1 MLQNN
6 NIFLNLQREQIDLH
20 KPTESLNVTY
30 SIFRLSCNKSL
41 YLPSKTRNTKS
52 LMDNSILSERLLS
65 MTASATL
72 EMTRKSRELKD
83 KGFDVITLSIGEPD
97 FNTPEPVK
105 EAAKKAIDENYTH
118 YPPVPGYPALRLAVT
133 QKMKRDNG
141 LQYDESQVVISNGA
155 KQSIA
160 NVLLCILNEGDEVI
174 VPAPYWVSYPSM
186 IKMAG
191 GKTVVI
197 KAGIETDFKVTPEQ
211 IENAITDRTKA
222 FLFNS
227 PSNPTGSVYTKNE
240 LEAIAKVFE
249 KHPEILIIADEIYE
263 YNLFEGKHISLASFD
278 KIKDQVAIING
289 VSKGYAMT
297 GWRIGYVVAPQV
309 IANACNKVQGQYT
322 SGAGSISQMA
332 ALEAIKT
339 DPENSP
345 DIKMMVNAFKE
356 RRDLLIKLISEIP
369 GVITNKPSG
378 AFYLFPDVS
387 YYYGKSDGNITIKNS
402 TDLCLYIL
410 DKALVA
416 LVPGEA
422 FGGPEYIRISYATS
436 KEQIIE
442 AVNRI
447 RPVLGNLK

>member
-1 MLQNN
+1 MLPQ
-6 NIFLNLQREQIDLH
+6 
-20 KPTESLNVTY
+20 
-30 SIFRLSCNKSL
+30 
-41 YLPSKTRNTKS
+41 TRNTKS
-52 LMDNSILSERLLS
+52 LMDKNILSDRLLS
-65 MTASATL
+65 MTESATL

-118 YPPVPGYPALRLAVT
+118 YPPVPGFPVLRKAIV
-133 QKMKRDNG
+133 QKLKRDNG
-141 LQYDESQVVISNGA
+141 LDFNESQVVISNGA

-160 NVLLCILNEGDEVI
+160 NVLLCILNKEDEVI

-186 IKMAG
+186 IQMAG

-197 KAGIETDFKVTPEQ
+197 KAGIETDFKITPEQ
-211 IENAITDRTKA
+211 IENAITKHTKA

-227 PSNPTGSVYTKNE
+227 PSNPTGSVYNKKE
-240 LEAIAKVFE
+240 LEAISRVFE
-249 KHPEILIIADEIYE
+249 KHPDILIIADEIYE
-263 YNLFEGKHISLASFD
+263 YNLFEGEHISLASF
-278 KIKDQVAIING
+278 KNIKNQVALING

-297 GWRIGYVVAPQV
+297 GWRIGYVAAPQV
-309 IANACNKVQGQYT
+309 IASACNTIQGQYT

-339 DPENSP
+339 DPKQSP

-356 RRDLLIKLISEIP
+356 RRDLVIELLNDIP
-369 GVITNKPSG
+369 GVITNKPNG
-378 AFYLFPDVS
+378 AFYVFPDVS
-387 YYYGKSDGNITIKNS
+387 HYYGKTDGSITINNS
-402 TDLCLYIL
+402 TDLCLYLL

-422 FGGPEYIRISYATS
+422 FGSPECIRLSYATS
-436 KEQIIE
+436 MEQITE
-442 AVNRI
+442 AVKRMK
-447 RPVLGNLK
+447 PVLEKLK

>member
-1 MLQNN
+1 
-6 NIFLNLQREQIDLH
+6 
-20 KPTESLNVTY
+20 
-30 SIFRLSCNKSL
+30 
-41 YLPSKTRNTKS
+41 
-52 LMDNSILSERLLS
+52 MDKNILSDRLLS
-65 MTASATL
+65 MTESATL

-83 KGFDVITLSIGEPD
+83 KGLDVITLSIGEPD

-118 YPPVPGYPALRLAVT
+118 YPPVPGFQVLRQAVA
-133 QKMKRDNG
+133 QKLKRDNG
-141 LQYDESQVVISNGA
+141 LDYNESQVVISNGA

-191 GKTVVI
+191 GKTVII
-197 KAGIETDFKVTPEQ
+197 KAGIETDFKVSPKQ
-211 IENAITDRTKA
+211 IENAITNRTKA

-227 PSNPTGSVYTKNE
+227 PSNPTGSVYNRKE

-249 KHPEILIIADEIYE
+249 KHPDILIIADEIYE
-263 YNLFEGKHISLASFD
+263 YNLFEGEHISLASFD

-297 GWRIGYVVAPQV
+297 GWRIGYVAAPQV

-332 ALEAIKT
+332 ALEAVKT
-339 DPENSP
+339 DPTTSP
-345 DIKMMVNAFKE
+345 DINMMVSAFKE
-356 RRDLLIKLISEIP
+356 RRDLLVDLLKDIP

-387 YYYGKSDGNITIKNS
+387 FYYGKSDGSVTINNS
-402 TDLCLYIL
+402 TDLCLYLL

-422 FGGPEYIRISYATS
+422 FGSPECIRISYATS
-436 KEQIIE
+436 KDQITE
-442 AVNRI
+442 AVKRMK
-447 RPVLGNLK
+447 PVLENLK

>member
-1 MLQNN
+1 
-6 NIFLNLQREQIDLH
+6 
-20 KPTESLNVTY
+20 
-30 SIFRLSCNKSL
+30 
-41 YLPSKTRNTKS
+41 
-52 LMDNSILSERLLS
+52 MDKNILSDRLLS
-65 MTASATL
+65 MTESATL

-83 KGFDVITLSIGEPD
+83 KGLDVITLSIGEPD

-118 YPPVPGYPALRLAVT
+118 YPPVPGFQVLRQAVA
-133 QKMKRDNG
+133 QKLKRDNG
-141 LQYDESQVVISNGA
+141 LDYNESQVVISNGA

-191 GKTVVI
+191 GKTVII
-197 KAGIETDFKVTPEQ
+197 KAGIETDFKVSPKQ
-211 IENAITDRTKA
+211 IENAITNRTKA

-227 PSNPTGSVYTKNE
+227 PSNPTGSVYNRKE

-249 KHPEILIIADEIYE
+249 KHPDILIIADEIYE
-263 YNLFEGKHISLASFD
+263 YNLFEGEHISLASFD

-297 GWRIGYVVAPQV
+297 GWRIGYVAAPQV

-332 ALEAIKT
+332 ALEAVKT
-339 DPENSP
+339 DPTTSP
-345 DIKMMVNAFKE
+345 DIKMMVSAFKE
-356 RRDLLIKLISEIP
+356 RRDLLVDLLKDIP

-387 YYYGKSDGNITIKNS
+387 FYYGKSDGSVTINNS
-402 TDLCLYIL
+402 TDLCLYLL

-422 FGGPEYIRISYATS
+422 FGSPECIRISYATS
-436 KEQIIE
+436 KDQITE
-442 AVNRI
+442 AVKRMK
-447 RPVLGNLK
+447 PVLENLK